1 MGTLR
6 LSVNIGGSR
15 ADAYNAL
22 DRSIM
27 RVYKIENGEEKLIRK
42 YQPAT
47 EAPGDFYLVAG
58 SYRIKVEAGDQSQ
71 ATFTNKSYYGELD
84 VDIEPQQT
92 VLKEV
97 VCPTT
102 NIGVKVVFDQTI
114 LDKMD
119 PGFKLTSA
127 PSTPSPKRKL
137 KTARYR
143 RSNTPRTQRVITC
156 CPKMFTT

>member
-1 MGTLR
+1 M
-6 LSVNIGGSR
+6 
-15 ADAYNAL
+15 
-22 DRSIM
+22 
-27 RVYKIENGEEKLIRK
+27 
-42 YQPAT
+42 
-47 EAPGDFYLVAG
+47 
-58 SYRIKVEAGDQSQ
+58 
-71 ATFTNKSYYGELD
+71 D

-119 PGFKLTSA
+119 PGFKAYVSA
-127 PSTPSPKRKL
+127 IDTFSKTKL